1 MANTNTNTKK
11 TETVNKDGSI
21 TMTSQDGQYSVTYKT
36 NRNGVFTDEWDD
48 FDDLMDRWDSFA
60 QSGYDNY

>member
-1 MANTNTNTKK
+1 MANTKN

-21 TMTSQDGQYSVTYKT
+21 TLTSQDGKYAVNYRT

-48 FDDLMDRWDSFA
+48 FDDLMDRWDDMA
-60 QSGYDNY
+60 CDINGTW

>member
-21 TMTSQDGQYSVTYKT
+21 TLTSQDGQYSVTYKT
-36 NRNGVFTDEWDD
+36 NRNGIFTDEWDD
-48 FDDLMDRWDSFA
+48 FDDLMDKWDAFA